1 LLGTNAAELVG
12 SRLGL
17 QAEQGHYPFSPRNIE
32 MMRAKDFDVPQLIP
46 QTQLAVGLKL
56 VSMAGVADTL
66 KVFPAVWIPCPQ
78 SSDQNR
84 TKFGAGSGER
94 EASDTRSARA

>member
-1 LLGTNAAELVG
+1 MVSAQNLKIAKPVSHAQLVISLELV
-12 SRLGL
+12 
-17 QAEQGHYPFSPRNIE
+17 P
-32 MMRAKDFDVPQLIP
+32 V
-46 QTQLAVGLKL
+46 
-56 VSMAGVADTL
+56 AGPADAL
-66 KVFPAVWIPCPQ
+66 KVFSAVWIPCPQ